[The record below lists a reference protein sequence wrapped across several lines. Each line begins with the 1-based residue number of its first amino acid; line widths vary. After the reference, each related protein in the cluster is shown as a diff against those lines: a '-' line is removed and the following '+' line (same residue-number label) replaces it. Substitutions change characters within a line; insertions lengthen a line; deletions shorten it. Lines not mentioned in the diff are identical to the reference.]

1 MPAHIEN
8 RRARHEYFVLHTF
21 EAGIVLCGT
30 EVKSLREGKCQLVD
44 AYVAIERGEAWLR
57 NARID
62 EYTPGNRWNHLA
74 VRSRKLLMHQKEI
87 LDITRSLDRKGLTAI
102 PLEVYFKESWAKVK
116 VGLCKG
122 KAEYDKRQTKI
133 AADHKRE
140 IDRALKNA
148 RR

>member
-62 EYTPGNRWNHLA
+62 EYSPGNRWNHQA

-87 LDITRSLDRKGLTAI
+87 LDIERSLDRKGLTAI
-102 PLEVYFKESWAKVK
+102 PLEVYFKESLAKVK

-122 KAEYDKRQTKI
+122 KAEHDKRQTKI

-140 IDRALKNA
+140 IDRAIKNA
-148 RR
+148 NR

>member
-8 RRARHEYFVLHTF
+8 RRARHEYFVLDTF
-21 EAGIVLCGT
+21 EAGIMLCGT

-62 EYTPGNRWNHLA
+62 EYSPGNRWNHQA

-87 LDITRSLDRKGLTAI
+87 LDIERSLDRKGLTAI

-122 KAEYDKRQTKI
+122 KAEHDKRQTKI

-140 IDRALKNA
+140 IDRAIKNA
-148 RR
+148 NR

>member
-62 EYTPGNRWNHLA
+62 EYSPGNRWNHQA

-87 LDITRSLDRKGLTAI
+87 LDIERSLDRKGLTAI

-122 KAEYDKRQTKI
+122 KAEHDKRQTKI

-140 IDRALKNA
+140 IDRAIKNA
-148 RR
+148 NR